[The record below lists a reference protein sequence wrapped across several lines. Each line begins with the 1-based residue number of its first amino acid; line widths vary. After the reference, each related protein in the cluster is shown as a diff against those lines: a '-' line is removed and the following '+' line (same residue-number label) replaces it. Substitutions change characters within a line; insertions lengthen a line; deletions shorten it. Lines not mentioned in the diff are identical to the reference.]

1 MKNSKQFERQQKHLS
16 NEKQV
21 RLSCK
26 IQEGFAAV
34 CLYRT
39 LACQLSGSLPGIKLL
54 LSESLDGLMAIA
66 LLGKKAESRLISTS
80 IGLVASL
87 ARKFWKSR
95 TFRILELDDF
105 MQEGCLGLLE
115 AALRYSP
122 NKGAKF
128 STYAAFWI
136 NKCVYRAAFWD
147 NVVWLPEHI
156 LRNQPKYEVYIK
168 QFGFVSYL
176 EDSCYNGEP
185 YLISATTE
193 PESTKTSKLHLQLIE
208 AARVNLDDREK
219 EVLGRRFGTFGYQPE
234 KNKTAV
240 ASAMG
245 IARVTVRRMEENA
258 IRKLTEA
265 LQTEKNAPA
274 TSGAGG
280 E

>member
-1 MKNSKQFERQQKHLS
+1 MKNSNQFERQQKHLS
-16 NEKQV
+16 DQQQV

-95 TFRILELDDF
+95 TFRILELEDF

-115 AALRYSP
+115 AALRYNP
-122 NKGAKF
+122 NKNAKF

-156 LRNQPKYEVYIK
+156 LRNRHKYEVYIK
-168 QFGFVSYL
+168 QFGFVSPL
-176 EDSCYNGEP
+176 EESYYNGEP
-185 YLISATTE
+185 HLISATE
-193 PESTKTSKLHLQLIE
+193 PESTKPSKLHLQLIE
-208 AARVNLDDREK
+208 AARANLNDKEK

-234 KNKTAV
+234 KNKTRV

-245 IARVTVRRMEENA
+245 IGRATVPRMKESA

-265 LQTEKNAPA
+265 LQTEKPAPA
-274 TSGAGG
+274 TSGTGG